1 MQCEKM
7 RHTQLPESY
16 GVGHILGAIV
26 TPITPEPSAE
36 RDSMDFAGLSDERET
51 RSVATATHMPSA
63 ARDRRGCP
71 PPSAVVRPP
80 LGHVRP
86 TGPSPAR
93 LTTNRPPSALDR
105 PAAADT
111 ADQRQADYFLR
122 LLIQNRRLIEQR
134 IEGYYKA
141 IALAEAKND
150 QETASV
156 FRHTASI
163 EEQERETLDALIENL
178 HRRFPIRLAP
188 DAPAAPRGPRVL
200 AR

>member
-1 MQCEKM
+1 M
-7 RHTQLPESY
+7 S
-16 GVGHILGAIV
+16 A
-26 TPITPEPSAE
+26 AE
-36 RDSMDFAGLSDERET
+36 RRGASPLGPRSPDGPFAG
-51 RSVATATHMPSA
+51 TADHE
-63 ARDRRGCP
+63 
-71 PPSAVVRPP
+71 
-80 LGHVRP
+80 
-86 TGPSPAR
+86 PA
-93 LTTNRPPSALDR
+93 PSALDR

-150 QETASV
+150 EETASV